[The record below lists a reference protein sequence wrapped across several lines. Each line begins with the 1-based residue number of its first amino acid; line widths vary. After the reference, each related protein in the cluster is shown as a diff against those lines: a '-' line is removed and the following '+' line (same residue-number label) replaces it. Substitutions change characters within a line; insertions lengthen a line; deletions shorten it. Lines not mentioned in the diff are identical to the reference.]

1 MRQHIGRADR
11 QGAEEFR
18 RVDSLK
24 DNKYGGE
31 CFGEEVEERSLHHP
45 FCTCLYAHR
54 RHSGTGSGVCPA
66 NVLRRL
72 CRSAH
77 HVALPCV
84 DIPRGFMSLRFS
96 HLHSAVVLRR
106 HRWSVAPR
114 HTDKGCKLYR
124 RPVRTR
130 HRSVRQDRNPHSRR
144 ILR

>member
-31 CFGEEVEERSLHHP
+31 CFGEEVEERSLHHTLRP
-45 FCTCLYAHR
+45 CLYAYSC
-54 RHSGTGSGVCPA
+54 HSGTGSGVCPA

-72 CRSAH
+72 CRIAH
-77 HVALPCV
+77 HMAIPCV
-84 DIPRGFMSLRFS
+84 DIPCGFMSLRFS
-96 HLHSAVVLRR
+96 HLHPAVVLRW
-106 HRWSVAPR
+106 HRRSVASR
-114 HTDKGCKLYR
+114 NIDKGCKLYR
-124 RPVRTR
+124 RFVRTR
-130 HRSVRQDRNPHSRR
+130 YRCVRQDRNPHSRR